1 MITELNSQNFDEEI
15 KSGLKLIEVYT
26 TWCGYCQQQKSE
38 LEQMDKVWI
47 GIVDA
52 DKSPEIAKKYQ
63 VSGFPTFLIFKDG
76 KQIDRFSGLRD
87 KEEIM
92 SKLME
97 YLK

>member
-26 TWCGYCQQQKSE
+26 TWCGYCKQQKSE